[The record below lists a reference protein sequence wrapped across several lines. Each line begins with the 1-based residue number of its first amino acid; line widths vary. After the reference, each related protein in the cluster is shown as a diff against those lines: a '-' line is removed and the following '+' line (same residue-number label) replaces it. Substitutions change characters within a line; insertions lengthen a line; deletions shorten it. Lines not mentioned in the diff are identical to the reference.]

1 MRLLQINPNGS
12 DASALD
18 LHPMMTVVTGLSP
31 TGRDVVLRAVQALPR
46 GEDPGCTGLLESHG
60 VLLDLDAA
68 SLRLLGLETDLD
80 VVVGPADLPSHAPGA
95 APGVPASARPS
106 LDEFIAE
113 TPSGVHPELDAA
125 RQAQANAREA
135 LEVLREASTSAR
147 ATYEEVAARK
157 RRAEAALALAQAPTA
172 PHLRLVTDAETGE
185 KVVSEETDFAE
196 LRRHRA
202 ELAARIEELGER
214 VTVIDRGLQELSAI
228 DTRPLVVLLDAIRNP
243 QPIEYVPSERAHEL
257 ADEFVALQGRVNE
270 LEAQLEREGKGTAT
284 ALKRLE
290 ECRNELAAAEKA
302 MRKPEL
308 GPGDVEELEAAHEA
322 VLEAEKKASG
332 GLRKKGG
339 QKALD
344 EAMRR
349 EQEVLDRIGFPTYT
363 AYVMGAGLLAIDH
376 AAEQRLERA
385 RFDLEAAEAHWAR
398 ISAEIE
404 ADPEHKGL
412 LDKLEAVYLEAY
424 DLLGGEEPEDV
435 EAALRNLQ
443 VPKREVTTEELGD
456 ALAYQ
461 LELVGLQLGPSPTLD
476 LTVMAA
482 EAFVEE
488 ASAIE
493 GRISELREERG
504 QALAEREVAEAQ
516 LAELPEPPPELEP
529 EPEPEVGDGQADDG
543 FSGFAGFAAF
553 DEAPTEPGEQ
563 AGAEPASEPDA
574 EGFESFA
581 AFPSL
586 IGDADEA
593 GAGGPSGEGDAALL
607 SVVPGDAEGG
617 LEEEE
622 PAAADAHAADLE
634 QLEGELEE
642 ATEDEAEY
650 REWFESR
657 EALVDAAIQI
667 DTVATSRLMRVA
679 AELLDQGAGGEP
691 PAATDPGFD
700 AADADA
706 DKEAVEFY
714 LLARLSALR
723 SVSFA
728 GSVPLAFDDALRGLP
743 ADEVE
748 RLLEKLERMSTNVQ
762 LVYLTD
768 DPTVVAWAESVGFER
783 AAVVPA
789 PSALAS

>member
-12 DASALD
+12 DASVLD
-18 LHPMMTVVTGLSP
+18 LHPMITVVTGLSP

-60 VLLDLDAA
+60 VLLDLDVA
-68 SLRLLGLETDLD
+68 SLRLLGLEADLE
-80 VVVGPADLPSHAPGA
+80 VVVGRGDLPAPASGA
-95 APGVPASARPS
+95 GAGGPASARPS
-106 LDEFIAE
+106 LDQFVAQ
-113 TPSGVHPELDAA
+113 TPGGVHPELDAA

-185 KVVSEETDFAE
+185 KLITEETDFAE

-202 ELAARIEELGER
+202 ELAARIDELGER
-214 VTVIDRGLQELSAI
+214 VTVIDRSLQELSAI

-243 QPIEYVPSERAHEL
+243 QPIEYVPSERARDL

-270 LEAQLEREGKGTAT
+270 LESELERDGRGTAS
-284 ALKRLE
+284 AVERLE
-290 ECRNELAAAEKA
+290 ECRTELAAAEKA

-308 GPGDVEELEAAHEA
+308 GPGDIEELEAAHEA

-339 QKALD
+339 QRALE
-344 EAMRR
+344 EAQRR
-349 EQEVLDRIGFPTYT
+349 EQEVLDRIGFPTYSS
-363 AYVMGAGLLAIDH
+363 YVMGAGLLAIDH
-376 AAEQRLERA
+376 TAEQRLERA

-398 ISAEIE
+398 LSAEIE
-404 ADPEHKGL
+404 ANPEHKGL

-424 DLLGGEEPEDV
+424 DLLGGEEPDDV

-443 VPKREVTTEELGD
+443 VPKREVTTDELGD

-493 GRISELREERG
+493 GRISELQEERG
-504 QALAEREVAEAQ
+504 KALAERDVAEAQ
-516 LAELPEPPPELEP
+516 LAELPEPPPEVEP
-529 EPEPEVGDGQADDG
+529 IADLDADADAGFTG
-543 FSGFAGFAAF
+543 FSGFAAF
-553 DEAPTEPGEQ
+553 DDAPGASGEPLSPAQAVPTE
-563 AGAEPASEPDA
+563 D
-574 EGFESFA
+574 GFESFS

-586 IGDADEA
+586 LGDAD
-593 GAGGPSGEGDAALL
+593 GAETLGDGDPALL
-607 SVVPGDAEGG
+607 SVVPADDLGG

-622 PAAADAHAADLE
+622 PAPAEAHAADLE
-634 QLEGELEE
+634 QLEQDLEE
-642 ATEDEAEY
+642 AAEDEAEY

-679 AELLDQGAGGEP
+679 AELLDQGAGVEP
-691 PAATDPGFD
+691 LAATAPGPE
-700 AADADA
+700 DADA
-706 DKEAVEFY
+706 EREAVEVY

-728 GSVPLAFDDALRGLP
+728 GSVPLAVDDALRGLP
-743 ADEVE
+743 ATEVE
-748 RLLEKLERMSTNVQ
+748 RLLGKLERLSTDVQ
-762 LVYLTD
+762 ILYLSD

-789 PSALAS
+789 PTALAS